1 MLAVLLF
8 EGLLFLWLVPS
19 ITFRAMFDWRLYEIM
34 NASMVIDGLLFWF
47 LVLDPRPCPIAPIGF
62 FTRLCLAFLIIFPQ
76 IGLGTVIGLAQHDL
90 YPSFSLCG
98 RVFADIGPLLD
109 QQIGALVLWVPAGMM
124 SAFAAV
130 LIMGRMFRDDD
141 RIERTRFT
149 SGRVR
154 GNVVMSRMILPL
166 FSLLLLVPLIAQ
178 AKIPDDKIKI
188 GVLRVLPAP
197 DAIDAGNG
205 GIVAAQLAAGDFDVH
220 ALRDDAEIIPG
231 TTRGT
236 TDQVLNQVRDW
247 LDKEHV
253 AAVLSSAGPL
263 VDAEIAKLVA
273 QRHRTLLVAANDEAA
288 SGNFCSPNMI
298 VWGAGA
304 TPRALAIGQAIAPHA
319 GNRWFL
325 LADQSPGG
333 LAGQTALQSVVQ
345 AGGGKIVGEADNVVG
360 GADLGTVMPQIVAA
374 NAQVVALVES
384 DWDLVEIL
392 RSAMLMGLPH
402 ATTLVAPYARI
413 ADIDDAGPAAANGL
427 IVVAPYYWDT
437 DDRTRDFARRWS
449 DRMPGQHVTEQRR
462 GGLRGDA
469 EFPACGPGG

>member
-1 MLAVLLF
+1 
-8 EGLLFLWLVPS
+8 
-19 ITFRAMFDWRLYEIM
+19 
-34 NASMVIDGLLFWF
+34 
-47 LVLDPRPCPIAPIGF
+47 
-62 FTRLCLAFLIIFPQ
+62 
-76 IGLGTVIGLAQHDL
+76 
-90 YPSFSLCG
+90 
-98 RVFADIGPLLD
+98 
-109 QQIGALVLWVPAGMM
+109 
-124 SAFAAV
+124 
-130 LIMGRMFRDDD
+130 
-141 RIERTRFT
+141 
-149 SGRVR
+149 
-154 GNVVMSRMILPL
+154 MSRMILPL
-166 FSLLLLVPLIAQ
+166 FSLLLLVPLVAQ

-188 GVLRVLPAP
+188 GVLQDLPAP
-197 DAIDAGNG
+197 DAADAGNG
-205 GIVAAQLAAGDFDVH
+205 GVVAAQLAAGDFDVH

-273 QRHRTLLVAANDEAA
+273 QRHRTLLVTANGEAA

-304 TPRALAIGQAIAPHA
+304 APRALAIGQAIAPHA

-325 LADQSPGG
+325 LADQSPHG

-360 GADLGTVMPQIVAA
+360 GADLGKVMPQIAAA

-437 DDRTRDFARRWS
+437 DDRTRDFAHRWS
-449 DRMPGQHVTEQRR
+449 DRMSGWHATENAVEVYAATLSFLHAAQAADDVDAGKVLAELRR
-462 GGLRGDA
+462 APINDSLFGTASVRSDGRVAYDLNVYRVKTPDA
-469 EFPACGPGG
+469 IHTRWAYYSKVATIPAAQAFPPAACGSTPTE